1 MLGFRARLFVGFIL
15 SLLLI
20 SCGNQDRRAGAVS
33 TSSSGSEQGIV
44 DALGRTVQLHGP
56 VERVVTIAPGAT
68 EIVVAAGGLHK
79 LVGVSNVDSSPAAVL
94 ELPSFSVLP
103 MDFESILALE
113 PDLVLASSQVNDPK
127 HARVFESLGIDVFYL
142 DGSDWE
148 AVFESIKV
156 AGDLLSTREV
166 AEATRDSLSNQI
178 SELKSITSAVTM
190 RPRSVFLIS
199 EVTSYSFGEGSYVID
214 LFDWAGLDLASSE
227 IGTPSP
233 KLSDEWMLV
242 EDPTYIFGTFGD
254 DFDPSLLIKHHPT
267 WKNLKAIQS
276 ENVFS
281 IPHDLIL
288 RPGPGNVQ
296 ASYIMAQKAHSDL
309 FQQVGN

>member
-1 MLGFRARLFVGFIL
+1 MLGFRTQLFLGFIL
-15 SLLLI
+15 SILLI
-20 SCGNQDRRAGAVS
+20 SCGNQDRHTDAA
-33 TSSSGSEQGIV
+33 SSSSYSSDLGMI
-44 DALGRTVQLHGP
+44 DALGRTVQLRGT

-68 EIVVAAGGLHK
+68 EIVVAAGGLDK

-127 HARVFESLGIDVFYL
+127 HARVFESLGLDVFYL

-156 AGDLLSTREV
+156 AGDLLSTREM
-166 AEATRDSLSNQI
+166 ADLTRDSLSNRI
-178 SELKSITSAVTM
+178 SELKRITSAVAT

-214 LFDWAGLDLASSE
+214 LFDWAGLDLASSKM
-227 IGTPSP
+227 GTPSP

-242 EDPTYIFGTFGD
+242 EDPAYIFGTFGE
-254 DFDPSLLIKHHPT
+254 DFYPSLLVKHHPT

-276 ENVFS
+276 GNVFS

-288 RPGPGNVQ
+288 RPGPGNVN
-296 ASYIMAQKAHSDL
+296 ASYIMAQKAHPEL
-309 FQQVGN
+309 FQQVGK